1 MKSQAR
7 KSEPDVTSDINNRVE
22 NISEIIVN
30 PLSYRSE
37 IFTAVRLSHR
47 EETLGR
53 YVHYDTRRDNSILPV
68 ESKRPYSDSNE
79 KLDINVM
86 ISKTGQRYRLE
97 GTITDKKSF
106 KSFTTICFL
115 KTIPAR
121 YSLSNPALENQP
133 YQVPTLSEIRERLI
147 GLQLQLNEIQ
157 REQTALMRSSFNQS
171 DSTPAYHQD
180 YRYQESNF
188 TPYSPQPTPYQQ
200 QNNSINY

>member
-1 MKSQAR
+1 MKNQAR

-79 KLDINVM
+79 RLDINVM
-86 ISKTGQRYRLE
+86 IS
-97 GTITDKKSF
+97 
-106 KSFTTICFL
+106 
-115 KTIPAR
+115 
-121 YSLSNPALENQP
+121 
-133 YQVPTLSEIRERLI
+133 
-147 GLQLQLNEIQ
+147 
-157 REQTALMRSSFNQS
+157 
-171 DSTPAYHQD
+171 
-180 YRYQESNF
+180 
-188 TPYSPQPTPYQQ
+188 
-200 QNNSINY
+200 